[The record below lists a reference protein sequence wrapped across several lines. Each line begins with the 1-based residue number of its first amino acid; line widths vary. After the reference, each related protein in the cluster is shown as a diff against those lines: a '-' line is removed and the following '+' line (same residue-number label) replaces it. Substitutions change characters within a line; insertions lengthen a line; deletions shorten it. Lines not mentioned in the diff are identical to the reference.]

1 MATNERVV
9 IKAGLGPVVPGVA
22 WQLPKET
29 EAVVYRISRTVK
41 QWKPTPAERD
51 LRNRINRA
59 SEALTEAEEA
69 AYESLVDESRREK
82 VVVAVRAWMDVVAE
96 YIELPGETMALAS
109 RMWDQVQAVRP
120 TMNPSEYQIA
130 AVGAMYRASC
140 VCGHP
145 EYLLESEITVLEE
158 FKWFFGGWIHEDGIE
173 AASEMVGRCVHAAES
188 TTDDEIPAPVV
199 VTRAE
204 VGMLRAEARAHAM
217 AALTFLGKGAG
228 CSGTVIDAAKD
239 LFSRYIAK
247 TGQVPP
253 AWKRYEQAA
262 LVICS
267 GRANRE
273 ALSASVEPRNPG
285 IKQVAE
291 FVGCET
297 EDIRNAAWYLRKA
310 MGMPTAGEEEGS
322 GWVTGCVERM
332 AASPSPK
339 S

>member
-9 IKAGLGPVVPGVA
+9 IRAGLGPVVDWEQPE
-22 WQLPKET
+22 ET
-29 EAVVYRISRTVK
+29 EAVVYRLPRSVK
-41 QWKPTPAERD
+41 QWKPTPEERD

-82 VVVAVRAWMDVVAE
+82 VVGAVRAWMDVVAE
-96 YIELPGETMALAS
+96 DIELPDNTMVLAA
-109 RMWDQVQAVRP
+109 RMWDQVRAVRP
-120 TMNPSEYQIA
+120 NMDPSEYHIA

-145 EYLLESEITVLEE
+145 EYLLESKITVLEE
-158 FKWFFGGWIHEDGIE
+158 FKWFFGGRIHKDGIE
-173 AASEMVGRCVHAAES
+173 AASKMVGQCVHAAES
-188 TTDDEIPAPVV
+188 TRDDETPPPVME
-199 VTRAE
+199 TRAE
-204 VGMLRAEARAHAM
+204 VGMLREEARAHAM

-239 LFSRYIAK
+239 LFGRYIDKAGK
-247 TGQVPP
+247 VPP

-267 GRANRE
+267 ERANRE
-273 ALSASVEPRNPG
+273 RLSTSIEPRNPG
-285 IKQVAE
+285 IKQVAK

-297 EDIRNAAWYLRKA
+297 EDIRDAAWDLRKA
-310 MGMPTAGEEEGS
+310 MGMPTAGEEEEGMVVS
-322 GWVTGCVERM
+322 QD
-332 AASPSPK
+332 A
-339 S
+339 